1 MDAKLHNAYVE
12 VLLDNFISVIKQNL
26 MFQTQIN
33 VVNETMKETENIKNQ
48 LEDLKKRNVDLQLKL
63 DELHKN
69 NNELNKNINELK
81 SSVDGKQQENNLLEN
96 LKREKDRIQ
105 SALNDH
111 MREVKVLKSDLEG
124 KNSTL
129 ETQNKYIEKL
139 ENLFSQSKLKKIKSE
154 DATQSTTPEVS
165 VEVKSGGVF

>member
-12 VLLDNFISVIKQNL
+12 VLLDNFISVIKQNI

-33 VVNETMKETENIKNQ
+33 VVNEKMKETENIKNQ

-63 DELHKN
+63 DELYKN
-69 NNELNKNINELK
+69 NNELK